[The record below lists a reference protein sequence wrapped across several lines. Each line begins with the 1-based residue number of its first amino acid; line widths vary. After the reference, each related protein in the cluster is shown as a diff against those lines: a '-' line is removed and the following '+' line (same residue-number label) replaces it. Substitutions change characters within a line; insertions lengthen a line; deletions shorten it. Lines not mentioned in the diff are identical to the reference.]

1 MKNSTQVRVRFAPAP
16 TGMMHLGNVRAAVIN
31 YLFARQ
37 KKGVFIVR
45 IEDTDV
51 ERNYDPGA
59 LNIIADLQWLK
70 LLHDEGPGVGGAYGP
85 YFQSERMNIYQ
96 KFLDILCQKELCYR
110 CFCSVELLE
119 KKRMRMQA
127 AGLAPRYDRACLQL
141 SSHEVQQ
148 KLSEQTPFIWR
159 FKLDHSQKVTV
170 NDLAHGIKTFELHN
184 FSDFPLTR
192 SDGSFTFIF
201 ANFVDDMEMKITHI
215 FRGEDHLTNSACQA
229 PLFDAFNVARPLYL
243 HMPIL
248 CNIDGKKLSKRD
260 FGFSLRDLKDAGFLP
275 EAIVNY
281 LAIIGGSFAQEI
293 MSVDQLI
300 QAFAFDHI
308 HTTGH
313 IKYNVEKLRWINRRW
328 LHAMEPALFIS
339 LAKPFLIKAYPSA
352 TAGDQQK
359 VDMLLKAVQNDIQT
373 LCDIVPML
381 AFYFD
386 FKPALPADVDTFLNE
401 GERNQLKEALV
412 AALPNIATQEVFMNA
427 LKTAL
432 NKIIEPKRWLSVMRL
447 MLTGTAQGIAVGQL
461 IEMLGSDAQLRLKEG
476 LRLL

>member
-1 MKNSTQVRVRFAPAP
+1 M
-16 TGMMHLGNVRAAVIN
+16 
-31 YLFARQ
+31 
-37 KKGVFIVR
+37 
-45 IEDTDV
+45 
-51 ERNYDPGA
+51 
-59 LNIIADLQWLK
+59 
-70 LLHDEGPGVGGAYGP
+70 
-85 YFQSERMNIYQ
+85 
-96 KFLDILCQKELCYR
+96 
-110 CFCSVELLE
+110 
-119 KKRMRMQA
+119 
-127 AGLAPRYDRACLQL
+127 
-141 SSHEVQQ
+141 
-148 KLSEQTPFIWR
+148 
-159 FKLDHSQKVTV
+159 
-170 NDLAHGIKTFELHN
+170 
-184 FSDFPLTR
+184 
-192 SDGSFTFIF
+192 
-201 ANFVDDMEMKITHI
+201 
-215 FRGEDHLTNSACQA
+215 
-229 PLFDAFNVARPLYL
+229 
-243 HMPIL
+243 
-248 CNIDGKKLSKRD
+248 
-260 FGFSLRDLKDAGFLP
+260 
-275 EAIVNY
+275 
-281 LAIIGGSFAQEI
+281 AIIGGSFAQEI